1 MEMVYVDC
9 RKNPGRKYKMTDTR
23 LSKEEPSKQI
33 IPEENTSGSI
43 KQ

>member
-1 MEMVYVDC
+1 MEMVYVEC

-23 LSKEEPSKQI
+23 LSKEPSKQI